1 MHVDIGVAEYN
12 IEIGP
17 SLIGPLIR
25 ELEEDPDN
33 NLIVIDKAVASHLK
47 KIYDNINGL
56 NVIELTAGKESKT
69 FYALTNIFSTMEK
82 LNIPRSGKIIAIG
95 GGVIGD
101 VAGLA
106 ASLWYR
112 GCDLVHVPTTL
123 IASVDSC
130 LGGKT
135 AINFN
140 TTINAIGNY
149 HHPSKIIIDTDLIKN
164 LPDRELKSGLGE
176 VIKYS
181 VLGNSEIT
189 KMLNSLKYDEIIK
202 LNNLKKLIELCL
214 KQKAEFVTGDIREQN
229 KRLLLNLGH
238 TIGHA
243 LEVNSIVDG
252 NEQLRHGEGVALGI
266 IAISKV
272 AVEVGYLDTQDLEK
286 ISALVNK
293 FGLPTL
299 VSPELFACNRD
310 LLIEK
315 CVVSAFKD
323 KKRTTSGLRLILPTS
338 SSGECKIFP
347 TDSKDLL
354 QKGIEFVI
362 ENSQ

>member
-1 MHVDIGVAEYN
+1 MHVDLGVAEYD
-12 IEIGP
+12 IDIG
-17 SLIGPLIR
+17 SGLISSFIK
-25 ELEEDPDN
+25 ELEKDPDN
-33 NLIVIDKAVASHLK
+33 NLIVIDKAVAHHIK
-47 KIYDNINGL
+47 KNIGSLDEL

-69 FYALTNIFSTMEK
+69 FFALTNIFSTMEK
-82 LNIPRSGKIIAIG
+82 LNIPRSGRIIAIG

-112 GCDLVHVPTTL
+112 GCNLIHVPTTL

-181 VLGNSEIT
+181 VLGNSKIT
-189 KMLNSLKYDEIIK
+189 KILNDYSYDEIIRVE
-202 LNNLKKLIELCL
+202 NLRKIIELCL
-214 KQKAEFVTGDIREQN
+214 QQKAEFVLGDIQEQN

-243 LEVNSIVDG
+243 FEVNSIVDG
-252 NEQLRHGEGVALGI
+252 TEQLRHGEGVALGI
-266 IAISKV
+266 VAISKV
-272 AVEVGYLDTQDLEK
+272 ALEAGVLQAKDLEK
-286 ISALVNK
+286 ISSLVKK
-293 FGLPTL
+293 FGLPTI
-299 VSPELFACNRD
+299 VSPELFACNRE

-315 CVVSAFKD
+315 CVLSAFKD
-323 KKRTTSGLRLILPTS
+323 KKRTGSELRLILPTS

-347 TDSKDLL
+347 TDSKELV
-354 QKGIEFVI
+354 QSGIEYVI
-362 ENSQ
+362 EESK